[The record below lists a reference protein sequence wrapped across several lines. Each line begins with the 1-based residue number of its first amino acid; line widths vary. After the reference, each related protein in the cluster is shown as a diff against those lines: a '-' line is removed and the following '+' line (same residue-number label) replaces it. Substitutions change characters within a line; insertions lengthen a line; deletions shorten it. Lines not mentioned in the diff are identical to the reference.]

1 MWNLKKV
8 NCLKQRLEWWL
19 PGARSGRNGKVL
31 VIGYKLSDMQG
42 EQDLDI
48 YSMVTVLSNIILY
61 A

>member
-1 MWNLKKV
+1 M
-8 NCLKQRLEWWL
+8 
-19 PGARSGRNGKVL
+19 L